1 MAFIQFFEKPGCI
14 NGEKQKRI
22 LLKTGNVLECVNILE
37 HPWSREELAPF
48 FAGNEPP
55 LIMNHTAPAIK
66 KGEIVPANLQ
76 YDEAVSLMIKKP
88 ILIKRPL
95 IRVDGLSVQGF
106 TDERLTPYLG
116 SWDGKD
122 DGVTCP
128 NFNTISYDD
137 SKNPA

>member
-22 LLKTGNVLECVNILE
+22 LRDAGNTLECINILE
-37 HPWSREELAPF
+37 HPWTREELAPF
-48 FAGNEPP
+48 VGRKEPA

-66 KGEIVPANLQ
+66 KKEIVPADLQ
-76 YDEAVSLMIKKP
+76 HDEAVSLMIDNP

-95 IRVDGLSVQGF
+95 IRVDGLSIQGF

-116 SWDGKD
+116 SWDGRD
-122 DGVTCP
+122 DVVTCP
-128 NFNTISYDD
+128 NLKTISCDE
-137 SKNPA
+137 KKKLA

>member
-22 LLKTGNVLECVNILE
+22 LSEAGNILECVDILE
-37 HPWSREELAPF
+37 HPWSKEELDSF
-48 FAGNEPP
+48 FQAKEPT

-66 KGEIVPANLQ
+66 NKEIVPASLQ
-76 YDEAVSLMIKKP
+76 YDEAVSLMIKNP

-95 IRVDGLSVQGF
+95 IRVDGLSIQGF
-106 TDERLTPYLG
+106 TDERLIPYLG

-122 DGVTCP
+122 DVITCP
-128 NFNTISYDD
+128 NLQTLSCDD
-137 SKNPA
+137 RKNQD